1 MVEVEGIVRILPTVM
16 QTLEESTLGEGGQN
30 WKGIKTTLIKARL
43 RKQEVFSSEMGRF
56 RGARITAFKWL
67 KNYCMDEE
75 EKLLCRHCDRTSR

>member
-1 MVEVEGIVRILPTVM
+1 MKEVEGIERILPTVM
-16 QTLEESTLGEGGQN
+16 QIPEESTLGEGQN
-30 WKGIKTTLIKARL
+30 WKGIKTTLIKAWL